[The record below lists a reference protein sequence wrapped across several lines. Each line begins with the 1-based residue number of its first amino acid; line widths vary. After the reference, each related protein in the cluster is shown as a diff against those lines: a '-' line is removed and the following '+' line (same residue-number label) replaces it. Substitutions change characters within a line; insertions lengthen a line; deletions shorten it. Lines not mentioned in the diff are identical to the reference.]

1 MLMDM
6 LLLVWDKLG
15 QLVSRV
21 GVVSGSEAKLFSIMI
36 IIDTYG
42 SLPINDIRGVNHCI
56 VPFCICDLLTSYHPL
71 ELSLGGRS
79 CTFFGRFLG
88 LFQKLGKK
96 QLQDRII

>member
-21 GVVSGSEAKLFSIMI
+21 GVVSGSELKLISIMI

-42 SLPINDIRGVNHCI
+42 SLPINDFRGVK
-56 VPFCICDLLTSYHPL
+56 PL
-71 ELSLGGRS
+71 YSTFLYMRHIDQLSP
-79 CTFFGRFLG
+79 T
-88 LFQKLGKK
+88 
-96 QLQDRII
+96 